1 MKVLIFVMSFA
12 FLLVWM
18 TIGVTAEEA
27 ALVAYYSFDGNPDD
41 SSGNEN
47 NGVIKGDSKWDK
59 GKFGDAIHLNVGA
72 HVEMQASD
80 TLHGDLFK
88 SDPFTISAWINPTFE
103 GGAWQQ
109 IWRSLPGASGH
120 NTFFVNKDQGLL
132 SWRGQVGGWTVLCQ
146 TDGGVVKKDE
156 WTHVVVQSD
165 SKKFRIYVNGKMTK
179 ESDFQETRGANAI
192 YRLGGEGGEGYG
204 GAIDDAAVFSRAL
217 DENEIKT
224 LGNGVE
230 EFLAVEPQGKLTTR
244 WAHIKRSGFWR

>member
-1 MKVLIFVMSFA
+1 MKVLIYITTLA
-12 FLLVWM
+12 FLLGCV
-18 TIGVTAEEA
+18 TIVVTAEE
-27 ALVAYYSFDGNPDD
+27 ALVAYYSFDGDTDD
-41 SSGNEN
+41 TSGNDN
-47 NGVIKGDSKWDK
+47 NGVIKGDSKFDT

-72 HVEMQASD
+72 HVEMQVSE
-80 TLHGDLFK
+80 TLHGDIFK

-109 IWRSLPGASGH
+109 IWRSLPTASGH

-146 TDGGVVKKDE
+146 TDGGLIKKDE
-156 WTHVVVQSD
+156 WSHVVVQSD
-165 SKKFRIYVNGKMTK
+165 GKNFRIYVNGKMAK
-179 ESDFQETRGANAI
+179 ETEFQETRGANAI

-217 DENEIKT
+217 DEDEINS

-230 EFLAVEPQGKLTTR
+230 EYLSVEPIDKLTTK
-244 WAHIKRSGFWR
+244 WGYIKNAGYSR